1 MVQERPSRE
10 ERAMRRAKAEAMLSR
25 ERDHLMIRRA
35 LGL

>member
-10 ERAMRRAKAEAMLSR
+10 ERAFRREKAEAMLRCER
-25 ERDHLMIRRA
+25 EYLMARRA